1 MGEKGV
7 TLCGDVARFYN
18 SPTCLLIFQKCSQK
32 SVEFCLHPINE
43 RVLSARKKTLPD
55 LSTGRSRLL
64 QFAANCDNI
73 CEQKCAANPKAGSLQ
88 RAAPKTESP
97 AVRRAEEYRRP
108 IRVRRTDAVLYT
120 KNLAQACSCK
130 RKAESSRSGAVVPKF
145 GAGSQK
151 RTKSRGFH
159 KLDSYVF
166 IEYESALHPRALA
179 KPQALTHLRVRA

>member
-1 MGEKGV
+1 M
-7 TLCGDVARFYN
+7 LRDSIIRRR
-18 SPTCLLIFQKCSQK
+18 LLIFQKCSQK

-43 RVLSARKKTLPD
+43 RVLSARKKTPPD

-97 AVRRAEEYRRP
+97 AVRRAEEC
-108 IRVRRTDAVLYT
+108 T

-166 IEYESALHPRALA
+166 FEYESALHPRALA

>member
-1 MGEKGV
+1 MCEEGV

-43 RVLSARKKTLPD
+43 RVLSARKKTPPD

-97 AVRRAEEYRRP
+97 AVRRAEE
-108 IRVRRTDAVLYT
+108 YT